1 MVKNSIEIIFVQLGN
16 DKAHH
21 LIGNIELIKKILP
34 KTKINCVVSEDS
46 QLLKKLPSDVD
57 IFIYKPTEEI
67 NNLFEHKIANVS
79 FRTGFWRYS
88 IERLLAINIV
98 HGLRPKASLIHIESD
113 VLLLPGFPLD
123 NFEKLV
129 KIHWLASSINSDI
142 ASLIYFPDQKLTEDF
157 TNDMMNYIELD
168 SNPTDMKALINLRR
182 KYPSKYGLLPSTNS
196 NFPKLETFPS
206 GVNNQG
212 FSPNGIFDA
221 ASIGMWLTGIDPRN
235 GYGFTNYFATNK
247 LMESKFFVN
256 PSAYP
261 LDYMP
266 SQGLY
271 FTDGT
276 EKLQVYNLHIH
287 SKSKKIF
294 SPNFS
299 QEIEK
304 LVKLSHKKRKFAKLN
319 FRVLLGLLISNY
331 SNKTLLEYLYNSP
344 AFSYFKN
351 LRR

>member
-1 MVKNSIEIIFVQLGN
+1 MENSIEIIFVQLGN

-21 LIGNIELIKKILP
+21 LIRNVELIKKVLP
-34 KTKINCVVSEDS
+34 KTKINCVVSENS

-67 NNLFEHKIANVS
+67 NNLFEHKISNIS

-88 IERLLAINIV
+88 LERLLAINIV
-98 HGLRPKASLIHIESD
+98 HGSRPNASLIHIESD

-123 NFEKLV
+123 NFKKLEK
-129 KIHWLASSINSDI
+129 IYWLASSINSDI
-142 ASLIYFPDQKLTEDF
+142 ASLIYFPNQKFTEDF
-157 TNDMMNYIELD
+157 TNDILNYIELN
-168 SNPTDMKALINLRR
+168 SNPTDMNALINLRR
-182 KYPSKYGLLPSTNS
+182 QYPSKYGLLPSTNS
-196 NFPKLETFPS
+196 KFPKLENFPS
-206 GVNNQG
+206 DVNNHG
-212 FSPNGIFDA
+212 FSLNGIFDA

-235 GYGFTNYFATNK
+235 GYGFTKYFATNK
-247 LMESKFFVN
+247 LIESKFFVN

-261 LDYMP
+261 LDYVP
-266 SQGLY
+266 GQGLY

-294 SPNFS
+294 SPKFS

-304 LVKLSHKKRKFAKLN
+304 LVKLSQKNRQFATLN
-319 FRVLLGLLISNY
+319 FRVLLLLIIDNY
-331 SNKTLLEYLYNSP
+331 LNKTLLEYFYNSP
-344 AFSYFKN
+344 ALSFFKN